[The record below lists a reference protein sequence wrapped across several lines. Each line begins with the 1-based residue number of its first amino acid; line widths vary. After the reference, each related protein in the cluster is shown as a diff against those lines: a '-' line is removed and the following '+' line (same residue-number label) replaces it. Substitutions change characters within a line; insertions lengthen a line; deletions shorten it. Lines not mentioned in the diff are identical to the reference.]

1 MKHIFV
7 NFKRFDVPAEMGG
20 VNRISPIEDYSSTIV
35 NAVKDELGKY
45 QDVEFVQYYPEA
57 QIKDAVKC
65 AEGSALR
72 IGCQGVYRSDV
83 AKGGNFGA
91 FTTSRPASA
100 MDAFGVKDTIIG
112 HCEERRDLMEILS
125 LGGCSDSSVVN
136 KILNK
141 EILQAQNRGMNV
153 LYCVGEKDTELDVW
167 DEVITRQ
174 LKEGLEGADLSKV
187 VIAYEPIW
195 SIGPGKTP
203 AGKEYIQKVARLI
216 KSVLGDVDVVYGGG
230 LKQDNAYM
238 LSTIDEISGG
248 LIALTQFTGEIGFYP
263 DQYLDIIRSYLNKEQ
278 N

>member
-7 NFKRFDVPAEMGG
+7 NFKRFDVPSEMGG
-20 VNRISPIEDYSSTIV
+20 VNRIAPISDYSSTIV
-35 NAVKDELGKY
+35 NAVKSELADYG
-45 QDVEFVQYYPEA
+45 DVEFVQYYPEA
-57 QIKDAVKC
+57 QIKDAIKS
-65 AEGSALR
+65 AEGSVLR

-83 AKGGNFGA
+83 SVGGNFGA

-100 MDAFGVKDTIIG
+100 MAAFGVKDTIIG
-112 HCEERRDLMEILS
+112 HCEERRDLAEILS
-125 LGGCSDSSVVN
+125 MGGCTDSSIVN

-141 EILQAQNRGMNV
+141 EVLQAQSRGMNV
-153 LYCVGEKDTELDVW
+153 LYCVGEKDTELDQW
-167 DEVITRQ
+167 EEVISQQ
-174 LKEGLEGADLSKV
+174 LRIGLEGADLSKV

-230 LKQDNAYM
+230 LKKDNAKM

-248 LIALTQFTGEIGFYP
+248 LIALTQFSGEIGFYP
-263 DQYLDIIRSYLNKEQ
+263 EQYLEIIRLYLNKE
-278 N
+278 